1 MDAVNCSREERWIVG
16 GVIEISKEEGWQR
29 PVNVEDETA
38 RFTHGYGGPVK
49 VSTVC
54 VEECCVSERLDAEAI
69 RGDGEE

>member
-16 GVIEISKEEGWQR
+16 GVMERSKEEGWQR
-29 PVNVEDETA
+29 PVKGGHETA
-38 RFTHGYGGPVK
+38 RFTPGYGGPVK

-54 VEECCVSERLDAEAI
+54 VKECCVSERLDAEAV